1 MPATGGEAK
10 IRVQPMYANNE
21 ADETGSKTRLFFDNA
36 LEEVEVPEWLTIS
49 IPRESYTSDDYSFD
63 LAFAAEAL
71 PAGVEGRTAT
81 VTFMQEGARLTVTVN
96 QGETS
101 GISVTKTDV
110 KSGNAQMYNLAGQR
124 VNNGFKGLVIKNGR
138 KFMNK

>member
-1 MPATGGEAK
+1 MAFDDFDTQIQCDEIK
-10 IRVQPMYANNE
+10 DWYDYKMYF
-21 ADETGSKTRLFFDNA
+21 GA
-36 LEEVEVPEWLTIS
+36 LMTEEVEVPEWLTIS
-49 IPRESYTSDDYSFD
+49 IPRETYTSDDYSFD

-124 VNNGFKGLVIKNGR
+124 VNDGFKGLVIKNGR